1 VTRSEELFNRFSFAV
16 FMHNTGGSRSSL
28 SRHTFK
34 TKVYILFYNKAVR
47 RLLIITMYSFMEV
60 VPFTKQAFATKRFLT
75 PLVICALVGAS
86 YMFGGNGII
95 TSDNSIAERNL
106 APGSRS
112 LATAYDT
119 TATFL
124 PSWTSTFANVWDP
137 ILSTDTPTFWYE
149 TKVSLSYCRK
159 RQVPD
164 LKN

>member
-1 VTRSEELFNRFSFAV
+1 
-16 FMHNTGGSRSSL
+16 
-28 SRHTFK
+28 
-34 TKVYILFYNKAVR
+34 
-47 RLLIITMYSFMEV
+47 MYSLMEV

-75 PLVICALVGAS
+75 PLVICALVGAT

-137 ILSTDTPTFWYE
+137 ILPTDTPTFWYE
-149 TKVSLSYCRK
+149 TKVSQSYRRK
-159 RQVPD
+159 
-164 LKN
+164 